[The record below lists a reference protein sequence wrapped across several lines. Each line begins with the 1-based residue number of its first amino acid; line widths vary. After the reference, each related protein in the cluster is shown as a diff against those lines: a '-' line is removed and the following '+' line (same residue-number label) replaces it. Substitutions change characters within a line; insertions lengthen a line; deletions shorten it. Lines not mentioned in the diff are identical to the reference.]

1 MSDADTRTE
10 LTTRVLRRW
19 VNFDAEA
26 AAAHVRRVR
35 DAGQRDAMALTLIL
49 TSSLAYNDP
58 ALAEDLYETITDPDV
73 RRDAASMLFSTFEDR
88 DPERAERYRAP
99 AGR

>member
-1 MSDADTRTE
+1 MSGACATPD
-10 LTTRVLRRW
+10 
-19 VNFDAEA
+19 N
-26 AAAHVRRVR
+26 
-35 DAGQRDAMALTLIL
+35 AMPCIDLTLFL
-49 TSSLAYNDP
+49 TSSLAYNVRRWP
-58 ALAEDLYETITDPDV
+58 RTCTKHITDPDV